1 MHLLLHDLAMTY
13 LPHNRRQNAK
23 GWITF
28 NAPCCHHRGHNK
40 DTKGRGNFL
49 LSPDGSMVAN
59 CYNCKFKARYVGGDL
74 NHNFEKWLQY
84 LNVPT
89 EKIQEAKLEIL
100 SKKLNG
106 ELETIEPTFAH
117 LLATFPAVEL
127 PQNSK
132 LITDPSIDITDENY
146 LKCTEYLYSRG
157 RAIYENYDFYWS
169 SIREHNFKNRIII
182 PFMHHNKIIGW
193 SARYAGKPPY
203 KNIPKYY
210 NSDIPAGYMFNCD
223 VLEKR
228 NRKYVVIVEGPLDAI
243 SIDCVASLGSTMS
256 KQQIDLLNSYDCLKI
271 VLPDREKQNQELID
285 IALSQNWYVS
295 FPEWEEKIKDAADAT
310 KKYGKLYSISSIIAA
325 KTNSELEINI
335 KRRML

>member
-1 MHLLLHDLAMTY
+1 MHLLLHDLALTY
-13 LPHNRRQNAK
+13 LPHSKRHNAK
-23 GWITF
+23 GWYTF

-59 CYNCKFKARYVGGDL
+59 CYNCKFKARYIGGDL
-74 NHNFEKWLQY
+74 NHNFEKWLHY
-84 LNVPT
+84 LNVPA

-106 ELETIEPTFAH
+106 ELETIDTQFSYSFNQFNSVDLPN
-117 LLATFPAVEL
+117 LA
-127 PQNSK
+127 K
-132 LITDPSIDITDENY
+132 IITDDSINHNNKY
-146 LKCTEYLYSRG
+146 FLKCTEYLYSRG

-169 SIREHNFKNRIII
+169 PIKEHNLYNRIII
-182 PFMHHNKIIGW
+182 PFKYKDKIVGW
-193 SARYAGKPPY
+193 SARYAGTPPY
-203 KNIPKYY
+203 KSIPKYY
-210 NSDIPAGYMFNCD
+210 NSDIQSGYMFNCD

-228 NRKYVVIVEGPLDAI
+228 NRKYVIIVEGPLDAI
-243 SIDCVASLGSTMS
+243 SIDCVASLGSTMN
-256 KQQIDLLNSYDCLKI
+256 KQQVDLLNSYDCEKI